1 MFIKTVRPLLLV
13 ALLGLGIAV
22 QAGEAHSTQY
32 RESGKWVSM
41 RLCNADRCVW
51 RAVTGSLSNG
61 ALFAID
67 FEDKGDVSVQMFQVN
82 IPHSV
87 MSQWNGD
94 YDAIRADVR
103 VDRKT
108 LYKVEV
114 LRNLERNSRTLF
126 YYFPTEELGKKFI
139 SELKQGSM
147 LRVRTHVNNSTTINE
162 YSLKGATAAIGRA
175 ERNSAKV
182 RDSNSYFEEDPES
195 FFDESKTS
203 TESHSI

>member
-1 MFIKTVRPLLLV
+1 M
-13 ALLGLGIAV
+13 
-22 QAGEAHSTQY
+22 
-32 RESGKWVSM
+32 
-41 RLCNADRCVW
+41 
-51 RAVTGSLSNG
+51 RAVTGSLSKS

-82 IPHSV
+82 IPRSV

-114 LRNLERNSRTLF
+114 LRNLERDSRTLF

-182 RDSNSYFEEDPES
+182 RDSNSYFEEDPGS